1 VNTLSI
7 TTLAITTLAILAGL
21 SQIRDTEHHGTHQ
34 RKQGRNLSKFPH
46 LDLPNEKLNNIR
58 FD

>member
-7 TTLAITTLAILAGL
+7 TTLAITTLTILGL
-21 SQIRDTEHHGTHQ
+21 GQIRDTEHHGTHQ

-46 LDLPNEKLNNIR
+46 LDLPNEN
-58 FD
+58 